1 MNTKKI
7 YLIGEVAQGFEGKL
21 DLALKH
27 IDLASQSKIDAIKF
41 QMVFAD
47 DLSTIDYKYYKLYKS
62 LELDYKDWILIK
74 KKCKKKK
81 IDLILDIFGNKS
93 LKIARKINPSAIKIH
108 PTDIDNYEFL
118 KKINN
123 SSLKKIILGIGGSYI
138 NEILYAK
145 KILKNKRVVLMLG
158 IQNYPNSLKDNY
170 LYKFK
175 KIKEISKLKNSL
187 FGFADHTDTKDNNY
201 YEYIA
206 AICFGLGVTYFE
218 KHFTINR
225 NLKLEDY
232 ETAIEPKSISEFAQ
246 KLKNFSLIYGANNFK
261 KDFLSK
267 NEKKYRFSVRRSPI
281 ANKFIKKGKKISYKN
296 ISLKRT
302 NKNSQTISF
311 IMGRKTKKDILK
323 NEIIT
328 KSKLF

>member
-1 MNTKKI
+1 MSLKKI
-7 YLIGEVAQGFEGKL
+7 YLIAEVAQGFEGKL
-21 DLALKH
+21 DLVLKH
-27 IDLASQSKIDAIKF
+27 IELASKSKIDAIKF
-41 QMVFAD
+41 QMIFAD

-62 LELDYKDWILIK
+62 LELDYKDWVLIK

-81 IDLILDIFGNKS
+81 IDLILDIFGTKS
-93 LKIARKINPSAIKIH
+93 LEIAKKINPSAVKIH

-123 SSLKKIILGIGGSYI
+123 SNLKKIILGIGGSYI

-145 KILKNKRVVLMLG
+145 KTLKNKIVILMMG
-158 IQNYPNSLKDNY
+158 IQNYPNSLKDNS
-170 LYKFK
+170 LYKFEKLK
-175 KIKEISKLKNSL
+175 KIPKLKNSL
-187 FGFADHTDTKDNNY
+187 FGFADHTDTKDKNY

-206 AICFGLGVTYFE
+206 AICLGLGVNYFE

-232 ETAIEPKSISEFAQ
+232 ETAIEPKSISQFVQ
-246 KLKNFSLIYGANNFK
+246 KLKNFSLIYGVNNIK

-281 ANKFIKKGKKISYKN
+281 ANKFIKKGEKISFNN

-302 NKNSQTISF
+302 NQNSPTISF
-311 IMGRKTKKDILK
+311 VLGRKTKKNILK

-328 KSKLF
+328 NLKLF